1 MVAPARL
8 SRRSLLAA
16 SGGAAL
22 ALTAAGCGGGSGGG
36 NGFAQAS
43 GDKVPDKYA
52 KRTRVV
58 VWHAYSGNPGVAI
71 TELAKRFNESQTD
84 VYVEAQFQG
93 SYDETAQKVTAAV
106 QAKKIPDLVTFS
118 EVNWHNFYLN
128 DLLEPLDGYFG
139 SGLKRSAYNQKLLS
153 EGVLKDKL
161 WWLPLARSTPIF
173 YYNKTLF
180 HKAGLPDRGPAT
192 WDEWRGWAKQL
203 KGLKVKGKQVKMEA
217 YQKIDGDWQFQG
229 SVWQWGGAYSN
240 GLNVAIDQE
249 PAVAAGEWQRELIF
263 KDKMSYMA
271 DSPSVDF
278 QNQLIATLVTSTGG
292 LQGMTEAAEKG
303 KWEVGTAFVPKKEQQ
318 VVPTGGGGFGMLA
331 YSPKDRKQAAWK
343 FIEFCG
349 KAENSAYWT
358 LTTGYLPV
366 INAAVDEPDLKKR
379 LANDPNFSTAV
390 KQLDIVRK
398 EDEVRL
404 MVPNA
409 NILIYTGL
417 QKIWANNTPA
427 KQVFTDVA
435 GQLKKATDKVRK
447 NIEKHV

>member
-1 MVAPARL
+1 
-8 SRRSLLAA
+8 
-16 SGGAAL
+16 
-22 ALTAAGCGGGSGGG
+22 
-36 NGFAQAS
+36 
-43 GDKVPDKYA
+43 
-52 KRTRVV
+52 
-58 VWHAYSGNPGVAI
+58 
-71 TELAKRFNESQTD
+71 
-84 VYVEAQFQG
+84 
-93 SYDETAQKVTAAV
+93 
-106 QAKKIPDLVTFS
+106 
-118 EVNWHNFYLN
+118 
-128 DLLEPLDGYFG
+128 
-139 SGLKRSAYNQKLLS
+139 
-153 EGVLKDKL
+153 
-161 WWLPLARSTPIF
+161 
-173 YYNKTLF
+173 
-180 HKAGLPDRGPAT
+180 
-192 WDEWRGWAKQL
+192 
-203 KGLKVKGKQVKMEA
+203 
-217 YQKIDGDWQFQG
+217 
-229 SVWQWGGAYSN
+229 
-240 GLNVAIDQE
+240 
-249 PAVAAGEWQRELIF
+249 VAAGEWQRELIF
-263 KDKMSYMA
+263 KDKMAYMA

-303 KWEVGTAFVPKKEQQ
+303 KWEIGTAFVPKKEQQ

-366 INAAVDEPDLKKR
+366 IDAAVDEPDLKKR
-379 LANDPNFSTAV
+379 LADDPNFSTAV

-427 KQVFTDVA
+427 KQVFADVA

-447 NIEKHV
+447 NIEKHI